1 MRPQALAIVFLLFAS
16 LAFARGGGGCFL
28 PGTLV
33 ATQQGEIPIEKVEVG
48 QSVLSFDGNQ
58 TAQSEVSEI
67 YQVERDYY
75 YSIAA
80 GGKTVRATAEHP
92 FYIGDGKFIDASAL
106 KQGDTV
112 YLFSDGQIEE
122 SSVDSVS
129 RIDGKTIA
137 YNLQAEPTHTFF
149 ADGFAVHNKGGCF
162 AAGTLVLTPDGARRI
177 ETIKPGDSVY
187 SFSEKGITV
196 SRVGVAYEVSSQG
209 FFEINAGGYSVL
221 ATSNHPFLTSEGYR
235 QASELAAGDVIYM
248 HSEFG
253 LIAAQIDTVTYL
265 QSPSVAYNLEVE
277 GSHTFFANNFAV
289 HNKGGCFEGSTQIAC
304 VNGSMKISDLQPGDI
319 ILSFDKKGATTQ
331 SQVTEKY
338 SLNTSEY
345 YEITT
350 ESSAVNVTPEH
361 PFLVPGGFAEASTL
375 SVGDIVYSLSENG
388 ALNEERVVSKTLFS
402 QPLEVYNLQVGGEHT
417 FFANTLA
424 VHNKGGG
431 GGGGGSHSSG
441 PPPNVFYY
449 DCNKRYKDGEELKQC
464 CGQTSSKYVAG
475 VTAAFASTVAYP
487 YCDCVSSKCHC
498 SNVASYFYSKQ
509 NIPSC
514 PFDLAAFL
522 LAVLMFAVPL
532 AIFYF
537 ASRIFPKHSSLI
549 IALAFVFFIGE
560 MIVLNPMGSN
570 TMCIPI
576 SVITIFIFA
585 ALSKGKLSSFSGSGE
600 WSSTASAPSDKVK
613 AKAGKVSALLAFW
626 SKIDSA
632 WDEAELKKRA
642 TATFLKLQ
650 DCWGRREYAE
660 MEPLLSPSLYAQ
672 HTSQLEAMAARHEL
686 NRMDNLKILDL
697 QIVLARRFE
706 KKEKDEFTAWFKATA
721 CDTIADDRTGK
732 KIRGDSGMG
741 VFEEFW
747 TFSREGNGWRLREID
762 QPEEGMH
769 VIGEESFDE
778 GATPLMMKTLQERA
792 TTGKTDT
799 SVSAIREQGGEIGA
813 PAIGE
818 IKEKGDKIHRMLNF
832 LSQTDRIWDERA
844 MLENA
849 RTLFILLNTAVEKR
863 NLGKVQ
869 DKLSPELHQTIQENL
884 DEMKQKGM
892 VAQKGNL
899 AVRNVEIVLVNNL
912 NDRQKDEFVA
922 WISAQAQNVLVNEKT
937 GKTVSGGSFV
947 HDFEEYWTFRRSGSE
962 WKLAEIST
970 SMKGKEFVASENV
983 DEGTSKDMLQWYYSK
998 ERAL

>member
-1 MRPQALAIVFLLFAS
+1 MHPKAFAIAFLLFAS
-16 LAFARGGGGCFL
+16 LVFARGGGGCFL
-28 PGTLV
+28 PGTSV
-33 ATQQGEIPIEKVEVG
+33 ATLQGEVPIENVEVG
-48 QSVLSFDGNQ
+48 QMVLSFDGNQ
-58 TAQSEVSEI
+58 IEQSAVSEI

-92 FYIGDGKFIDASAL
+92 FYVGGEKFVDASDL
-106 KQGDTV
+106 RQGDTV
-112 YLFSDGQIEE
+112 YIFSDGRIDE
-122 SSVDSVS
+122 SRVDSVS
-129 RIDGKTIA
+129 RIEGKTIA
-137 YNLQAEPTHTFF
+137 YNLRAEPTHTFF
-149 ADGFAVHNKGGCF
+149 ASGFAVHNKGGCF
-162 AAGTLVLTPDGARRI
+162 AAGTLVLTPGGARKI
-177 ETIKPGDSVY
+177 ESIKPGESVY
-187 SFSEKGITV
+187 SFSEEGIMV

-209 FFEINAGGYSVL
+209 FYKINAGGSSVL
-221 ATSNHPFLTSEGYR
+221 ATSNHPFLTPEGYR
-235 QASELAAGDVIYM
+235 MADELAAGEVIYL

-253 LIAAQIDTVTYL
+253 LIEAQIDNVAYL

-277 GSHTFFANNFAV
+277 GGHTFFANNFAV
-289 HNKGGCFEGSTQIAC
+289 HNKGGCFEGSTEIAC
-304 VNGSMKISDLQPGDI
+304 VNGSVKISDLQPGDI
-319 ILSFDKKGATTQ
+319 VLSFDKKGATTQ

-345 YEITT
+345 YEIAT
-350 ESSAVNVTPEH
+350 EYSAVKVTPEH
-361 PFLVPGGFAEASTL
+361 PFLTSEGFVEASSL
-375 SVGDIVYSLSENG
+375 SVGDIVYSLSKNG
-388 ALNEERVVSKTLFS
+388 ALIEERVVSKNLFS
-402 QPLEVYNLQVGGEHT
+402 QPLEVYNLRVGEAHT
-417 FFANTLA
+417 FFANNFA

-431 GGGGGSHSSG
+431 GGGGSRSSG

-464 CGQTSSKYVAG
+464 CGQTSSKYIAG
-475 VTAAFASTVAYP
+475 VTAAFASTAAYP

-498 SNVASYFYSKQ
+498 SNVASYFHSKQ
-509 NIPSC
+509 NIPFC

-537 ASRIFPKHSSLI
+537 ASNIFQKHSSLI
-549 IALAFVFFIGE
+549 IAIAFVFFIGE
-560 MIVLNPMGSN
+560 MIVLNPMGGN

-576 SVITIFIFA
+576 SIITLFIFA
-585 ALSKGKLSSFSGSGE
+585 ALSKGKTKNLFSGSGE

-626 SKIDSA
+626 SKIDPA

-642 TATFLKLQ
+642 TATFLQLQ
-650 DCWGRREYAE
+650 DCWGRREYAK
-660 MEPLLSPSLYAQ
+660 MEPLLAPSLYAQ

-686 NRMDNLKILDL
+686 NRMDNLKLLDL

-721 CDTIADDRTGK
+721 CDTIVDDRTGK

-747 TFSREGNGWRLREID
+747 TFSRDGSEWRLREID

-799 SVSAIREQGGEIGA
+799 TVSAIREQGGETGA

-818 IKEKGDKIHRMLNF
+818 IKEKGDKIHRLLNF

-863 NLGKVQ
+863 SLEKVQ
-869 DKLSPELHQTIQENL
+869 EKILPELLRTIQENL
-884 DEMKQKGM
+884 DEMRQNGV

-937 GKTVSGGSFV
+937 GKIKSGDIFV
-947 HDFEEYWTFRRSGSE
+947 RDFEEYWTFRRSGTE

-970 SMKGKEFVASENV
+970 SMKGRKFVASENV